1 MVDGATGG
9 GIGDGAPTTAATAT
23 PTVAPNAADAP
34 ARDAMSGLAIE
45 FWRAVRPAI
54 PAWLLQDLTFGQLR
68 LLFYLKRNGG
78 TATMSGIAEW
88 LGVALPTATGV
99 VERVERHGFV
109 ERRHRL
115 DDRRIVE
122 CALTPAGDDLLSEIL
137 GARDETMRRMLALL
151 TPDERAELDGLF
163 TRIRARLETAAA
175 PDSGLPNPAE
185 SKEPR

>member
-1 MVDGATGG
+1 MSEASTPSETPSP
-9 GIGDGAPTTAATAT
+9 GIP
-23 PTVAPNAADAP
+23 
-34 ARDAMSGLAIE
+34 RDSGLAGVAAE
-45 FWRAVRPAI
+45 FWRAVRPSI

-68 LLFYLKRNGG
+68 LLFHLKRNGG

-122 CALTPAGDDLLSEIL
+122 CVLTPAGEDLLSEIL
-137 GARDETMRRMLALL
+137 GIRDETMRRLLGLL
-151 TPDERAELDGLF
+151 TPEERTELDNLF
-163 TRIRARLETAAA
+163 ARIQARLAAGSA
-175 PDSGLPNPAE
+175 PDTADSKPAE
-185 SKEPR
+185 SKESR